1 VWVRG
6 SDRWLR
12 VAIACFLAVG
22 LVGCTG
28 TATGVSAA
36 DPSSGP
42 PTTTAGGGPATPVRV
57 LQLNLC
63 NSGIAACYSAGRSIE
78 EAARVINAESPDL
91 VTLNEICADDLRPLE
106 RALVRAVPGGTAV
119 SAFQAAR
126 DRDTGEEYRCT
137 NGQRFGIGIVSRWR
151 PVPGSGPSGGIY
163 PVQDAEDPE
172 ERAWLCLDVAAA
184 PAVSVCTTHLAYTKR
199 EVAAGQCRY
208 LFDTVIA
215 GMRARDGAPP
225 AVVGADLNLAGDN
238 PDLRS
243 CVPGGSAH
251 ADDGAVQHVVATPE
265 FVVDA
270 ARTIE
275 LRVDTEHPGLLVSLA
290 RSPG

>member
-1 VWVRG
+1 MRA
-6 SDRWLR
+6 SYRWLR
-12 VAIACFLAVG
+12 VAIACCLAVG
-22 LVGCTG
+22 IVGCTG

-36 DPSSGP
+36 DPAPDPS
-42 PTTTAGGGPATPVRV
+42 TTGAPATEVRV

-63 NSGIAACYSAGRSIE
+63 NSGIAACYSAGRSID
-78 EAARVINAESPDL
+78 EAARVINAEAPDL
-91 VTLNEICADDLRPLE
+91 VTLNEICEDDLGALE
-106 RALVRAVPGGTAV
+106 RALGRAVPGGTAV

-126 DRDTGEEYRCT
+126 DRDTGDGYRCA

-151 PVPGSGPSGGIY
+151 AVAGSGPGGGIY

-172 ERAWLCLDVAAA
+172 ERAWLCVDVAAT
-184 PAVSVCTTHLAYTKR
+184 PVVSACTTHLAYTKR

-225 AVVGADLNLAGDN
+225 VVVGGDLNLAGDD
-238 PDLRS
+238 PGLRS
-243 CVPGGSAH
+243 CVPDGSAL

-265 FVVDA
+265 FVVAA

-275 LRVDTEHPGLLVSLA
+275 LRVDTEHPGLLVTLA
-290 RSPG
+290 RRTS